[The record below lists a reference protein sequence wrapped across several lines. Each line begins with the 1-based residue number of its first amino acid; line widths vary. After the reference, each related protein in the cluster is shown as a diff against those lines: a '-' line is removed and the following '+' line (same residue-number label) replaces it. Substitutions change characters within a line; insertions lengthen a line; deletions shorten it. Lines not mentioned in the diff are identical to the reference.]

1 MTEKIDVNELFEN
14 AMKDPTLF
22 STMDVEKLLESIE
35 NDKNDYLQNKS
46 MKIITQEIYKTI
58 QKLQLPEKTRFEY
71 CQKLIGYRL
80 VDDVHELHVGK
91 HVRWIREQ
99 VLTNGL
105 AQVLTNGLAQVLT
118 NGQVQVLTNGG
129 IVTTIKFLDNGTQVL
144 CKSNGLRFIQFKFD
158 ECIIFQKMSLEEQ
171 LIMMAY
177 DYIEKT

>member
-1 MTEKIDVNELFEN
+1 MTEETPKLDINQLFEN

-22 STMDVEKLLESIE
+22 STLDINNLLNSIE

-46 MKIITQEIYKTI
+46 MKIITNEIYETI
-58 QKLQLPEKTRFEY
+58 QNLQLSKQTKLEY
-71 CQKLIGYRL
+71 CQKLVGYRL
-80 VDDVHELHVGK
+80 VDDIHELHVGK

-105 AQVLTNGLAQVLT
+105 AQA
-118 NGQVQVLTNGG
+118 QVLTNGG

-177 DYIEKT
+177 DYLDNKTK

>member
-1 MTEKIDVNELFEN
+1 MSEKIDINELFEN

-35 NDKNDYLQNKS
+35 NDKNDYLEKKS
-46 MKIITQEIYKTI
+46 MKLITQEIYETI
-58 QKLQLPEKTRFEY
+58 QKLTLPQKTRFEY
-71 CQKLIGYRL
+71 CQKLVGYRL

-91 HVRWIREQ
+91 HVRWIRESSQ
-99 VLTNGL
+99 T
-105 AQVLTNGLAQVLT
+105 
-118 NGQVQVLTNGG
+118 QVLTNGG

-144 CKSNGLRFIQFKFD
+144 CKSTGQRFIQFKFD

-177 DYIEKT
+177 DYLDKGNQVNSLLL

>member
-1 MTEKIDVNELFEN
+1 MTEKIDINELFEN

-22 STMDVEKLLESIE
+22 SSMDVEKLLESIE

-46 MKIITQEIYKTI
+46 MKIITQEIYETI
-58 QKLQLPEKTRFEY
+58 QNLQLPQQTKLEY

-91 HVRWIREQ
+91 HVRWIREH
-99 VLTNGL
+99 
-105 AQVLTNGLAQVLT
+105 VLT
-118 NGQVQVLTNGG
+118 NGQAQVLTNGG

-158 ECIIFQKMSLEEQ
+158 ECIIFQKMTLEEQ

>member
-1 MTEKIDVNELFEN
+1 MTEKIDINELFVN

-46 MKIITQEIYKTI
+46 MKTITQEIYETV
-58 QKLQLPEKTRFEY
+58 QKLRLSQETKLEY

-91 HVRWIREQ
+91 HVRWIRESSKEKA
-99 VLTNGL
+99 LTNGL
-105 AQVLTNGLAQVLT
+105 APA
-118 NGQVQVLTNGG
+118 QVLTNGG
-129 IVTTIKFLDNGTQVL
+129 IVTTIKFLDNGTQIL
-144 CKSNGLRFIQFKFD
+144 CKSSGQRFIQFKFD

-177 DYIEKT
+177 DYLEKP

>member
-1 MTEKIDVNELFEN
+1 MTEKIDINELFEN

-91 HVRWIREQ
+91 HVRWIRESSQ
-99 VLTNGL
+99 TKVLTNGL
-105 AQVLTNGLAQVLT
+105 E
-118 NGQVQVLTNGG
+118 QVLTNGG

>member
-1 MTEKIDVNELFEN
+1 MTEKIDINELFEN

-58 QKLQLPEKTRFEY
+58 QKLQLPEKTSFEY

-91 HVRWIREQ
+91 HVRWIRESSQ
-99 VLTNGL
+99 TK
-105 AQVLTNGLAQVLT
+105 
-118 NGQVQVLTNGG
+118 VLTNGG

-144 CKSNGLRFIQFKFD
+144 CKSTGQRFIQFKFD

-177 DYIEKT
+177 DYLEKT

>member
-1 MTEKIDVNELFEN
+1 MTEKIDINELFEN

-22 STMDVEKLLESIE
+22 STMDIDKLLESIE

-46 MKIITQEIYKTI
+46 MKIITKEIYETI
-58 QKLQLPEKTRFEY
+58 QNLQLSQKTKLEY
-71 CQKLIGYRL
+71 CQKLLGYRL

-99 VLTNGL
+99 VLTNGQ
-105 AQVLTNGLAQVLT
+105 AK
-118 NGQVQVLTNGG
+118 VLTNGG

-144 CKSNGLRFIQFKFD
+144 CKSSGQRFIQFKFD

-177 DYIEKT
+177 DYLDNKSK

>member
-1 MTEKIDVNELFEN
+1 MTEKIDINELFVN

-99 VLTNGL
+99 T
-105 AQVLTNGLAQVLT
+105 
-118 NGQVQVLTNGG
+118 QVLTNGG

-144 CKSNGLRFIQFKFD
+144 CKSTGQRFIQFKFD

>member
-1 MTEKIDVNELFEN
+1 MTEKIDINELFEN

-22 STMDVEKLLESIE
+22 STMDIDKLLESIE

-46 MKIITQEIYKTI
+46 MKIITKEIYETI
-58 QKLQLPEKTRFEY
+58 QNLQLSQKTKLEY
-71 CQKLIGYRL
+71 FQKLLGYRL

-99 VLTNGL
+99 VLTNGQ
-105 AQVLTNGLAQVLT
+105 AK
-118 NGQVQVLTNGG
+118 VLTNGG

-144 CKSNGLRFIQFKFD
+144 CKSSGQRFIQFKFD

-177 DYIEKT
+177 DYLDNKSK